1 MLTRV
6 LTWMALLARSDTTKD
21 VEILV
26 LRHEVVLGA
35 GRRGRDPRGAPRGW
49 GSPGSAAPPRAHSTS
64 SPRSDPDEYGAGD
77 GNVTGV
83 RHRVEPVDTT
93 PDRHAREERDAHA
106 AGPAVGERHEPFGLA
121 EELLFALPNNSL
133 KEPLKP
139 GR

>member
-6 LTWMALLARSDTTKD
+6 LTWLALLARSDMTMD

-26 LRHEVVLGA
+26 LRPEVVLGA

-77 GNVTGV
+77 GNVTGPGV
-83 RHRVEPVDTT
+83 RHRVEPF
-93 PDRHAREERDAHA
+93 R
-106 AGPAVGERHEPFGLA
+106 
-121 EELLFALPNNSL
+121 LLTAF
-133 KEPLKP
+133 EDDDVVPLM
-139 GR
+139 RR